1 METLDEIVDFL
12 ILYFRVRNIQNWN
25 FVGYKNVK
33 ALMIY
38 ITGIKDTDTLRT
50 LFDRMV
56 KQGYFEKRKI
66 KSNTD
71 YRFIVNPETKA

>member
-1 METLDEIVDFL
+1 METLNEIVDFL
-12 ILYFRVRNIQNWN
+12 ILYFRMRNLQNWE

-38 ITGIKDTDTLRT
+38 ITGIRDTDTLRR

-71 YRFIVNPETKA
+71 YRFIVNPS

>member
-12 ILYFRVRNIQNWN
+12 ILYFRMRNIQNWG

-38 ITGIKDTDTLRT
+38 ITGIRDTDTLRT

-71 YRFIVNPETKA
+71 YRFIVNPDK